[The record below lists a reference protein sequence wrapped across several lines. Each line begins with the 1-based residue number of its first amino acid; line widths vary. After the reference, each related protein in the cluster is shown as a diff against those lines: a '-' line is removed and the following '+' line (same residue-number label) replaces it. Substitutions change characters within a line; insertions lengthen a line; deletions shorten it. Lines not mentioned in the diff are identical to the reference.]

1 MVGKPLDNKNV
12 YINISAL
19 ITKLQQVQL
28 RMSVLLQDL
37 VEFFDRFGHV
47 LGRLLLE
54 LQIGLLLLVESGT
67 ADLSLL
73 LQLGDDALVLPT
85 DLVRQASD

>member
-47 LGRLLLE
+47 LGRLLFE
-54 LQIGLLLLVESGT
+54 LQIGLLLLVEGGT